1 MTAATTTAE
10 GERLR
15 RVSPLRLFFSRPESG
30 AIAGAVIVFL
40 IFGVLSALR
49 GDIGKACAAHFG
61 GEAGTQRY

>member
-49 GDIGKACAAHFG
+49 GTSARGSCRSRVRPATWK
-61 GEAGTQRY
+61 